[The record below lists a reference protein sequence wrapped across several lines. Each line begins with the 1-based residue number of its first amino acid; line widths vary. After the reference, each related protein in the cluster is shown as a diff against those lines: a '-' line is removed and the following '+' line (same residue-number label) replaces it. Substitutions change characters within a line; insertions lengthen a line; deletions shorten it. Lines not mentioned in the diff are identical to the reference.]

1 MEENKLNAKMKLMA
15 KNTNGVVVNVG
26 PTWFKALEPEFTK
39 SYFVDVR
46 INYNEVLEKLLNFL
60 FMLLI
65 LSCPC
70 FLIFIN
76 RNSII
81 VVLTTFVR

>member
-46 INYNEVLEKLLNFL
+46 IN
-60 FMLLI
+60 
-65 LSCPC
+65 
-70 FLIFIN
+70 
-76 RNSII
+76 
-81 VVLTTFVR
+81 